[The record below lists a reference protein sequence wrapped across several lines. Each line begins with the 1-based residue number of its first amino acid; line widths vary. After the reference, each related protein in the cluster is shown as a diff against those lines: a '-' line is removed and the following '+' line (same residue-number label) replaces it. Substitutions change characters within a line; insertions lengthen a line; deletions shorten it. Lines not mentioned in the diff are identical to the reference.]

1 MTLALAQSFIDTQGR
16 YNHAGSIRYFTEW
29 LAHGRFS
36 GFSGAWDVGM
46 STRAG
51 LGIWGERGTGDIEAT
66 QGVIDQRLGVEEA
79 SGNGSLMR
87 IAPVGVVMW
96 RDGEGAR
103 KRAREQSGITHPA
116 LACVEACE
124 LYTVL
129 MGRVM
134 RGMCLTALSGVED
147 PS

>member
-1 MTLALAQSFIDTQGR
+1 
-16 YNHAGSIRYFTEW
+16 
-29 LAHGRFS
+29 
-36 GFSGAWDVGM
+36 M

-51 LGIWGERGTGDIEAT
+51 LRVWGERGTGDMEAT

-87 IAPVGVVMW
+87 IAPVGVVTW

-116 LACVEACE
+116 PACVEACE

-134 RGMCLTALSGVED
+134 RGMYLTALSGVED